1 MPYSAFKKIEQ
12 IEEQFGLTI
21 NQHHS
26 LFAEV
31 ETLQPSQSLKETLHK
46 NVSLALN
53 INTEKARSELIIAPL
68 LLEVRERIHNISLFL
83 GIEFNV
89 EAEKE
94 LNGYCDYIL
103 SLSPNQAILR
113 APVIC
118 VVEAKN
124 EQIKSG
130 YAQCIAEMIAAKR
143 FNDNKSKPL
152 NCILGVV
159 TTGSNWK
166 FITLQNK
173 SVLIDFEE
181 YLIAEVD
188 KILGIFKAF
197 IDSCL

>member
-1 MPYSAFKKIEQ
+1 MPYNAFKKIEQ

-26 LFAEV
+26 LFAKV
-31 ETLQPSQSLKETLHK
+31 ETLQPSQTLKETLHK

-83 GIEFNV
+83 GIELNV
-89 EAEKE
+89 EAE

-143 FNDNKSKPL
+143 FNDNKSNPL
-152 NCILGVV
+152 NSILGVV

-166 FITLQNK
+166 FITLQNN

-188 KILGIFKAF
+188 KILGIFKGF
-197 IDSCL
+197 IDNC